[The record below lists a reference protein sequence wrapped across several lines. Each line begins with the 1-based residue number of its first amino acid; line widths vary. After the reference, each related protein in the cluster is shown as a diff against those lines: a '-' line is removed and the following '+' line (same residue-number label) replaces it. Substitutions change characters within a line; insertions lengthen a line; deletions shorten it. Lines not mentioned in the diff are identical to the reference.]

1 MQQLLSRREKK
12 NEEPIYFA
20 KDLQAMYTVFR
31 DQIHNPA
38 SVLYPSCGFDAS
50 PTRVFNNVTFVD
62 KEEGNEGCVAKLQ
75 EAGFHALK
83 MDIREYVP
91 TEEHDLLI
99 LLNPAMPADW
109 ATPHLRT
116 DGYSIANNYHLT
128 ASQLNARPDRFS
140 LVGIIDYDAAANTA
154 KLTLNSDG
162 TLRRTVSIDS
172 IEESRP
178 MEHLAFVMDARR
190 EQRAGLPFERVADR
204 YIFQKK

>member
-1 MQQLLSRREKK
+1 MDDGYTIVPNDFFRRAFYRLQWRMQQLLSRREKK

-83 MDIREYVP
+83 MDIR
-91 TEEHDLLI
+91 
-99 LLNPAMPADW
+99 
-109 ATPHLRT
+109 
-116 DGYSIANNYHLT
+116 
-128 ASQLNARPDRFS
+128 
-140 LVGIIDYDAAANTA
+140 
-154 KLTLNSDG
+154 
-162 TLRRTVSIDS
+162 
-172 IEESRP
+172 
-178 MEHLAFVMDARR
+178 
-190 EQRAGLPFERVADR
+190 
-204 YIFQKK
+204 